1 MADTLEHELTPE
13 EMEQLTLVE
22 ESRDALSA
30 MVEDLSSHSRRKR
43 QTAARVIKLLA
54 ERDAAKLVPFAEEL
68 IDALYRPEAQTRWEI
83 LDALTLLMPAAGDV
97 DFDAAYD
104 GAEDALFDELS
115 ATLRLSAFRFMAAW
129 GAVTPARSTK
139 VWPVIDEAIQCYHG
153 DLELFDELSATLRLS
168 AFRFMAAWGAV
179 TPARSTK
186 VWPVID
192 EAIQCYHGDLEYRDM
207 LGSLYEFARGDI
219 DAQVAAELAGRI
231 RFDAENGKG
240 AYLKARSSE
249 IYGTLLERFK
259 LEKPQ
264 KRTRA
269 AAKADDEDEE

>member
-13 EMEQLTLVE
+13 EMEQLSMVE

-30 MVEDLSSHSRRKR
+30 LVEDLSSHSRRKR
-43 QTAARVIKLLA
+43 QTAARVVKLVA
-54 ERDAAKLVPFAEEL
+54 ERDTSKLVPFAGEL
-68 IDALYRPEAQTRWEI
+68 MDALYRPEAQTRWEV
-83 LDALTLLMPAAGDV
+83 LDALTLLMPAAV
-97 DFDAAYD
+97 DIDFASAYD

-115 ATLRLSAFRFMAAW
+115 ATLRLSAFRFLAAW
-129 GAVTPARSTK
+129 GAVAPERS
-139 VWPVIDEAIQCYHG
+139 A
-153 DLELFDELSATLRLS
+153 
-168 AFRFMAAWGAV
+168 
-179 TPARSTK
+179 K

-207 LGSLYEFARGDI
+207 LGSLYEFACGDI

-249 IYGTLLERFK
+249 IYDTLLDRFK

-264 KRTRA
+264 KRARA
-269 AAKADDEDEE
+269 ASKADDEDEE